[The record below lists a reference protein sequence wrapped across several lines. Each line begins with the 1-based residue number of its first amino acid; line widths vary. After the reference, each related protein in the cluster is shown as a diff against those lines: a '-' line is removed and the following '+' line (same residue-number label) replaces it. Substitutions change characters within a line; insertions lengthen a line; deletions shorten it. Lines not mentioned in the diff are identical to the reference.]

1 MAIAER
7 FGKTQTFAF
16 LNYSQMVQ
24 LLSLPAEETEKFI
37 AEKKDENKPVEEIT
51 VKQLREEVAEWRLFP
66 FQKERKAVILG

>member
-24 LLSLPAEETEKFI
+24 LLSLPAEETKKFI
-37 AEKKDENKPVEEIT
+37 AEKKAENKPVEDMT
-51 VKQLREEVAEWRLFP
+51 VKKLREEVAKWDFFP
-66 FQKERKAVILG
+66 FQWKEKP